1 MFNLRE
7 SIVTLVA
14 GRNRWTL
21 PGGIGLLTFLL
32 VILAVLTGLVG
43 GPDLRG
49 PAFDWADSKPAA
61 LAAADGAAYARD
73 WERLED
79 TPYPAMS
86 DYLADQLQANR
97 ASAADA
103 LATGSW
109 QGSALDVA
117 GLRLQ
122 GKPIDGD
129 PDNVVRRWTRDHLCP
144 VQGWGGSAEAIRA
157 LVARGLGECTLI
169 ERWQAGAWAF
179 AGGNVTLGW
188 VWLGLAFFAFL
199 LCLALF
205 GVIILIRRPYGWLYQ
220 SRVL

>member
-14 GRNRWTL
+14 GRNRSTVPVVAGL
-21 PGGIGLLTFLL
+21 VAGLLAILL
-32 VILAVLTGLVG
+32 ALAGAFG
-43 GPDLRG
+43 APELRG

-61 LAAADGAAYARD
+61 LTVADGAAYARD

-97 ASAADA
+97 ASAAEA
-103 LATGSW
+103 LAEGSW
-109 QGSALDVA
+109 QGGALDVS
-117 GLRLQ
+117 GLRLKGQ
-122 GKPIDGD
+122 PIDGD

-157 LVARGLGECTLI
+157 LVARGVGECTFGQ
-169 ERWQAGAWAF
+169 RWQARAWAF
-179 AGGNVTLGW
+179 AGGSATLGW
-188 VWLGLAFFAFL
+188 FWLSLAFFAFL
-199 LCLALF
+199 GCLALF
-205 GVIILIRRPYGWLYQ
+205 GVIILIRRPYGWLYK